1 MKSFSFRILKAWPL
15 VFWLPNY
22 CWEALIHFLKKKF
35 TLEWVKFFVHK
46 FYLSTASLRNFNAFC
61 FLFFSVCLFFSFLL
75 WELVGSFLEVPRP
88 LNCLDDMLWCRSSL
102 THCAVFLVGNFSLE
116 IVVLGIFL
124 KLFCRWFHPLY
135 FYSSFLQGFLLL
147 SCWVSCGCPLI
158 FFIFCF
164 LSSHCLLF
172 YFLGYFLKFTF

>member
-1 MKSFSFRILKAWPL
+1 MNF
-15 VFWLPNY
+15 
-22 CWEALIHFLKKKF
+22 FLH
-35 TLEWVKFFVHK
+35 KFF
-46 FYLSTASLRNFNAFC
+46 LSTTSLRNFNAFC
-61 FLFFSVCLFFSFLL
+61 FLFFSICLFFFFLL
-75 WELVGSFLEVPRP
+75 WELVGSSLEVPRP
-88 LNCLDDMLWCRSSL
+88 LNFLDDMLWCRSSI

-116 IVVLGIFL
+116 TVVLGIFL

-158 FFIFCF
+158 FLSFVSF
-164 LSSHCLLF
+164 LLIVFLL